1 MPVPDL
7 ISFDADQTLFDF
19 DRVMAQALDGVA
31 DFLRPHLSGN
41 ITAALLRQVR
51 DDIAARYE
59 NHKIDMLALRAHSFR
74 AVLAGHAAR
83 DDLVDQ
89 AMAIF
94 TEIRFGT
101 VYFYDGVE
109 AGLTALAKITKLGLI
124 TNGNSD
130 PEKAGI
136 AHYFDHIVLGE
147 KYPFKK
153 PDRRLFEVLLRD
165 AGISQTNRVMH
176 VGDSLAHD
184 VQGANGIG
192 AISVWFNPTSLANET
207 GIEPDHTIAH
217 FSELVDLVQR

>member
-1 MPVPDL
+1 MPVPEL

-31 DFLRPHLSGN
+31 DFLGPHLPGN
-41 ITAALLRQVR
+41 ITPTHLRQVR
-51 DDIAARYE
+51 DDIAARYGDQ
-59 NHKIDMLALRAHSFR
+59 KIDMLALRARSFH
-74 AVLAGHAAR
+74 AVLAEHSKR
-83 DDLVDQ
+83 DELVDQ

-109 AGLTALAKITKLGLI
+109 AGLTELAKITKLGLI

-136 AHYFDHIVLGE
+136 VHYFDHIVLGE

-153 PDRRLFEVLLRD
+153 PDRRLFEVLLHD
-165 AGISQTNRVMH
+165 AGISQGDRVMH
-176 VGDSLAHD
+176 VGDSLAQD

-192 AISVWFNPTSLANET
+192 AISVWFNPAGLANET
-207 GIEPDHTIAH
+207 DIEPDHTIAH

>member
-7 ISFDADQTLFDF
+7 ISFDADQTLFDLEK
-19 DRVMAQALDGVA
+19 VVAQALDGVT
-31 DFLRPHLSGN
+31 DFLQPHLSSG
-41 ITAALLRQVR
+41 ITAAHLRQVR

-59 NHKIDMLALRAHSFR
+59 NQKIDMLALRAHSFR
-74 AVLAGHAAR
+74 AVLADHGAR
-83 DDLVDQ
+83 DELVDQ

-109 AGLTALAKITKLGLI
+109 AGLAELAKITKLGLI

-153 PDRRLFEVLLRD
+153 PDHRLFEVLLHS
-165 AGISQTNRVMH
+165 AGISQTDRLMH
-176 VGDSLAHD
+176 VGDSLEHD

-192 AISVWFNPTSLANET
+192 AISVWFNPDGLANDT
-207 GIEPDHTIAH
+207 GIEPDHTIKH